1 MKNVPNFCINCV
13 HLTKTDRQYL
23 CAHHTTEYNLV
34 TGIPKYIPC
43 ETARSDNSLCGT
55 NGKDFVSRDTSLA
68 GLTANAMLGPV
79 S

>member
-13 HLTKTDRQYL
+13 HHTKTDRQHL

-34 TGIPKYIPC
+34 SGIPIHVSC
-43 ETARSDNSLCGT
+43 ETARSSNSMCGT
-55 NGKDFVSRDTSLA
+55 RGKDFVSLDTTLA

-79 S
+79 N